1 METFTKLSSNIVA
14 SSIWQESAET
24 KVVWITMLAMADAG
38 GKVSASVLGLA
49 HMAGVPLKATE
60 AALETFL
67 SPDPYSRTSD
77 HQGRRIEAVDGG
89 WVLLN
94 YYRYRNT
101 RDDAD
106 RKEYMRGYMRDYRS
120 ARKQSV
126 NNVNNVN
133 FCKPLLAQAEAE
145 AEAEA
150 ECTSLNR
157 DVGEN
162 ASPAGQAAGAASAG
176 GKEARR
182 SPGKGSKPALCDA
195 DYLAQLQALP
205 AYQGIDVKQEHSRMT
220 SWCWV
225 NGKQPTRRRLVN
237 WLNRCDR
244 PMEAP
249 ESPPQPPPPQ
259 PKTVW
264 TLKQQIESVQAQIA
278 EIERNWAMDTPHG
291 LEWVETAPEGEKTR
305 YRALRAQRKA
315 LREQISAA

>member
-14 SSIWQESAET
+14 SSIWQESDH
-24 KVVWITMLAMADAG
+24 VRLVWITMLFMKDKNG
-38 GKVSASVLGLA
+38 EVKASIPGLA
-49 HMAGVPLKATE
+49 HLARVPLAAAEE
-60 AALETFL
+60 AVNKFL
-67 SPDPYSRTSD
+67 APDPYSRTSD
-77 HQGRRIEAVDGG
+77 HEGRRIEPIDGG
-89 WVLLN
+89 WRILN
-94 YYRYRNT
+94 HFKYRDMRNVEERREYKTQKQREYREQ
-101 RDDAD
+101 RS
-106 RKEYMRGYMRDYRS
+106 RGQCGPRVDNCGQCGPQWTDTYTDTDTS
-120 ARKQSV
+120 
-126 NNVNNVN
+126 
-133 FCKPLLAQAEAE
+133 
-145 AEAEA
+145 
-150 ECTSLNR
+150 TSLNR

-182 SPGKGSKPALCDA
+182 SSGKGSKPALCDA
-195 DYLAQLQALP
+195 DYLTQLQALP

-249 ESPPQPPPPQ
+249 ASPAQPPPQQ